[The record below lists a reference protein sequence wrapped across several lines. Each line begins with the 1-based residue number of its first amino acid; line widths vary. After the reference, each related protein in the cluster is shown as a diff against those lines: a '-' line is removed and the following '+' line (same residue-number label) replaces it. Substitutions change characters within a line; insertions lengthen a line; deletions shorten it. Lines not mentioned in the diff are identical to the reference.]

1 MESIQDILKQRAAS
15 HGDYRFV
22 AQMSQNL
29 KHTLKSSSFY
39 NDLDF
44 YMAEA
49 LDMISMK
56 QARILAGNAR
66 VRDHWKDIA
75 GYAML
80 VVAELERTDREA
92 HMDRV
97 METSRVEEPNDKQP
111 TE

>member
-1 MESIQDILKQRAAS
+1 M
-15 HGDYRFV
+15 

-80 VVAELERTDREA
+80 VVNELERTDREA
-92 HMDRV
+92 HMERV
-97 METSRVEEPNDKQP
+97 MEVARVEEPNDEQP